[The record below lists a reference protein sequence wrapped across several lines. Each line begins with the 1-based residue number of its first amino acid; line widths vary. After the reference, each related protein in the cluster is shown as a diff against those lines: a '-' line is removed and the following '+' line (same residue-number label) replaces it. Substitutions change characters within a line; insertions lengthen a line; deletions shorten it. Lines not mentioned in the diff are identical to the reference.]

1 MTPPTQ
7 TPTPAPSL
15 ELLRAAIEAVD
26 HDGGVCLESAHLLAA
41 HGPET
46 GLETNLEIAAR
57 VLLAHVRAVHAEVA
71 ANAQNQETNTGCQQ
85 HDIEGESKRE
95 AFTEAAA
102 LLLPEGAS

>member
-1 MTPPTQ
+1 MTPPTPEQ
-7 TPTPAPSL
+7 L
-15 ELLRAAIEAVD
+15 KAAIRVTDGVASREELQIIWALGQKTERAEA
-26 HDGGVCLESAHLLAA
+26 
-41 HGPET
+41 
-46 GLETNLEIAAR
+46 IAAR

-102 LLLPEGAS
+102 LLLPESAS